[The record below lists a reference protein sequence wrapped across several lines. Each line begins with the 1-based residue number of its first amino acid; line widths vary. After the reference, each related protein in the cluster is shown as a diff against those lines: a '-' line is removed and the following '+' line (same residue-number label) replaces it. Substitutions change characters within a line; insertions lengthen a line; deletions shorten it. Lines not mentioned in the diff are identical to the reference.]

1 MRIVGVLIVLGVMAA
16 ACDDTRVYE
25 KYVDFDQRY
34 WVVNEKPEF
43 EFQIADTS
51 RKYTIYS
58 NVRNSVSYPWSR
70 LFVTY
75 YLQDSTGRDIRK
87 DLINEYL
94 FDVRSGKPFG
104 ESGLGDIYDHQFL
117 LLKDYRFSQPGKYKV
132 KFEQFMRTDTLQ
144 GILAVGLRVEQ
155 SSGQQ

>member
-16 ACDDTRVYE
+16 ACDNTRVYE

-117 LLKDYRFSQPGKYKV
+117 LLKDYRFSQPGKYKM

-144 GILAVGLRVEQ
+144 GILAVGLRVER
-155 SSGQQ
+155 SGDEQ

>member
-25 KYVDFDQRY
+25 KYIDFDQRY

-94 FDVRSGKPFG
+94 FDVKSGKPFG
-104 ESGLGDIYDHQFL
+104 ESG
-117 LLKDYRFSQPGKYKV
+117 
-132 KFEQFMRTDTLQ
+132 
-144 GILAVGLRVEQ
+144 
-155 SSGQQ
+155 